1 MAEAGCGAALT
12 LAGVVAGYGGGVV
25 LDGVSLAVA
34 PGEAVAVLGRNGAG
48 KTTLLKT
55 IMGLLPL
62 REGSVA
68 FGESRI
74 DGQPPFVVARRGI
87 AYVPQ
92 GREVFGALTVAQNL
106 LLGDLRAP
114 TPEEGLAAFPMLRTR
129 RHEPAGRLSGGQQ
142 QQLAIARAMMA
153 HPRLMLL
160 DEPSEGI
167 QPSIVAEI
175 AAALGGVAARTGMGL
190 ILVEQNIDMALQ
202 LATRVVVLEN
212 GRVVASEDA
221 GLYRADRRALERRL
235 GL

>member
-1 MAEAGCGAALT
+1 MAEAAGSDALR
-12 LAGVVAGYGGGVV
+12 LVEVVAGYGGGVV

-48 KTTLLKT
+48 KTTLLKA
-55 IMGLLPL
+55 IMGLVPL
-62 REGSVA
+62 RRGSIA
-68 FGESRI
+68 FGDSRI
-74 DGQPPFVVARRGI
+74 DGQPPFAVARRGI

-92 GREVFGALTVAQNL
+92 GREVFGTLTVAQNL
-106 LLGDLRAP
+106 ILGNLRAP
-114 TPEEGLAAFPMLRTR
+114 TADEGLDAFPMLRTR
-129 RHEPAGRLSGGQQ
+129 QHEPAGRLSGGQQ

-175 AAALGGVAARTGMGL
+175 TATLRAAAARTGMGL
-190 ILVEQNIDMALQ
+190 ILVEQNIDMALA
-202 LATRVVVLEN
+202 LATRVIVLEN
-212 GRVVASEDA
+212 GHVVANEDA
-221 GLYRADRRALERRL
+221 APFRADRRPLDRRL